1 MSCLGTKERIIEEA
15 LELFSK
21 KGYAGTSIKEIAD
34 AVSIKDSSLYKHFK
48 SKKEIFDTIVT
59 IMSNRM
65 EQLATDLHFPDL
77 TEEGIEQYGS
87 MNLDYL
93 IELTQKVFLFY
104 AKDDYAAKF
113 RRMLTIEQYNSS
125 ETAGLYRKIYMEDSI
140 QYQTM
145 MFEKLVKQ
153 GFLKEV
159 DPMILAINYYT
170 PIFYFIC
177 RYDNDH
183 SKEQEALE
191 MVKCHV
197 TEFYRIYN
205 NHL

>member
-1 MSCLGTKERIIEEA
+1 MSDLGTKERIIEEA

-21 KGYAGTSIKEIAD
+21 KGYAGTSIKEIAS

-59 IMSNRM
+59 IMGNRM

-77 TEEGIEQYGS
+77 SERGIEQYGS

-93 IELTQKVFLFY
+93 IELTQKVFLYY
-104 AKDDYAAKF
+104 AKDDFAAKF
-113 RRMLTIEQYNSS
+113 RRMLTIEQYNNS
-125 ETAGLYRKIYMEDSI
+125 ETASLYRKIYMEDSI
-140 QYQTM
+140 QYQTL

-153 GFLKEV
+153 GFLKEA
-159 DPMILAINYYT
+159 DPLTLAINYYT
-170 PIFYFIC
+170 PIFYFIS
-177 RYDNDH
+177 RYDNDD
-183 SKEQEALE
+183 SKEQEALD
-191 MVKCHV
+191 MVKSHV

-205 NHL
+205 RH